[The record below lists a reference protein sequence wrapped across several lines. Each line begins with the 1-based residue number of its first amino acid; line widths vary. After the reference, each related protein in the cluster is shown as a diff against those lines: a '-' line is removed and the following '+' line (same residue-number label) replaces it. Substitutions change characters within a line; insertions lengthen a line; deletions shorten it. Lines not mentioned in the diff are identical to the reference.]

1 MAGLATPIPLGS
13 RGSIR
18 ISSRLADKEKV
29 NARVQQGLSEEPRFG
44 RRPGSAG
51 AHYARKPP
59 PGKGARGA
67 HRLGADRSPDT
78 ARTLFQSPSP
88 LSAEDARP
96 SGVHASPPSVSDCL
110 QVLSNTPLQPFSGRA
125 SPGHKREV
133 AKAVV
138 NALGGVDQLGYLLQM
153 VLSSDQFCENV
164 EERTSLAVSVV
175 EASRALVNKDP
186 EAPYRVLPTPPLPK
200 VVSFAMECGLSR
212 GKLMLARK
220 HFPICSRML
229 ASWRRMSVL
238 LKRSSLQSKKGM
250 TVLRTL

>member
-1 MAGLATPIPLGS
+1 
-13 RGSIR
+13 
-18 ISSRLADKEKV
+18 
-29 NARVQQGLSEEPRFG
+29 VQEGLSEAPRFG
-44 RRPGSAG
+44 PKQGGSGTHGQRRTPRFRPLGG
-51 AHYARKPP
+51 
-59 PGKGARGA
+59 RGTPRSSS
-67 HRLGADRSPDT
+67 HVSPDPT
-78 ARTLFQSPSP
+78 RTLFQSPST

-110 QVLSNTPLQPFSGRA
+110 QALSNTPLQPFSGRA

-138 NALGGVDQLGYLLQM
+138 NALGGADQLGYLLQM

-212 GKLMLARK
+212 GTLMLARK
-220 HFPICSRML
+220 HFPDLFPHVGKL
-229 ASWRRMSVL
+229 AAYERSIETELVAIKEGDDRIAYAVKDIRKRPSPRAKPL
-238 LKRSSLQSKKGM
+238 LGA
-250 TVLRTL
+250 LRPLGR